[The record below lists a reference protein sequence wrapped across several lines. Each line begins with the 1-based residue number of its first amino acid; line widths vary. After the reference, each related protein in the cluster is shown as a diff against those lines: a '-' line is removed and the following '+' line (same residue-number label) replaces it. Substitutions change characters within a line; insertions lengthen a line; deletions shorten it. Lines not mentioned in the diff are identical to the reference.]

1 MISWLDTPSKKQE
14 EQTNKQNG
22 SLKGL
27 FKEGDP
33 LGQWDQMISQT
44 QNLEKHI
51 LLFMWARRSD
61 WQRLSSGGW
70 HGEEAS
76 ALNQVSR
83 GTNPVRFPDFL
94 LIRYL

>member
-1 MISWLDTPSKKQE
+1 M
-14 EQTNKQNG
+14 G

-51 LLFMWARRSD
+51 LLF
-61 WQRLSSGGW
+61 
-70 HGEEAS
+70 
-76 ALNQVSR
+76 
-83 GTNPVRFPDFL
+83 T
-94 LIRYL
+94 